1 MKNNE
6 SEIDPFFLIK
16 EEIEANVLNIE
27 KKHSNLLI
35 LFGQISQEEFERSFN
50 NLKESVESLFR
61 DLKMLSESIDV
72 TEANPAR
79 YNVSNDEIE
88 KRRALVRLTEQK
100 IQKIQESLNS
110 MRERRESLKM
120 RKERLM
126 KVERRNQA
134 SKVEDEIIAYNQRSI
149 EEQIQEQVNIV
160 KQQDER
166 LDTLHE
172 VTGRLNEMSIE
183 MGHEIDDSNHLIEKM
198 TKQVDKNQRKI
209 GILTKSIDK
218 LRNSQHKGKLC
229 LIVILLC
236 ILIGLI
242 IMLIHTIL

>member
-16 EEIEANVLNIE
+16 EFKREIEANVLNIE

-218 LRNSQHKGKLC
+218 LRNSQRVHKLHLC
-229 LIVILLC
+229 C
-236 ILIGLI
+236 
-242 IMLIHTIL
+242 